1 MDFNPNVDDFNST
14 YPNVQPYESRGDNR
28 YYIAAAWN
36 DVSEVPN
43 RFTAGDESR
52 TMAMRS
58 GVNET
63 YFNAKLDRFTPHCY
77 YVIIHH
83 ILSIG
88 DVSYPNTILFNIIYT
103 LFFHNTGSCH

>member
-14 YPNVQPYESRGDNR
+14 YPNIQPYESRGDNR

-52 TMAMRS
+52 AMAMRVVVLMKHIS
-58 GVNET
+58 MLN
-63 YFNAKLDRFTPHCY
+63 LIDSL
-77 YVIIHH
+77 VI
-83 ILSIG
+83 
-88 DVSYPNTILFNIIYT
+88 VTM
-103 LFFHNTGSCH
+103 